1 MFPLMC
7 FIADTLLASLHAD
20 VNQAEK
26 EYGNTPMFT
35 AACNGHSDT
44 VKVLAS
50 LHADVN
56 QADNDG
62 WTPLKVA
69 THRGKEDTVEVLR
82 SLGGRM

>member
-1 MFPLMC
+1 
-7 FIADTLLASLHAD
+7 
-20 VNQAEK
+20 
-26 EYGNTPMFT
+26 
-35 AACNGHSDT
+35 

-56 QADNDG
+56 KANYDG

-69 THRGKEDTVEVLR
+69 TNRGKEDTAAVLR